1 MTQLRQF
8 HITLVGCGKMGSA
21 LIEGWQ
27 QADLLKR
34 VDILDPELTQ
44 DVIQKRFTHHE
55 NLFHVKLAASLTY
68 ADSDLLIL
76 AVKPQI
82 MDQICADICDSLP
95 TDLPVL
101 SIAAGKDIRYFQKNL
116 NDSQAVIRTMP
127 NTPAAIGEGI
137 TALYATDNVTDAQK
151 EMATALMSAAGKTIW
166 LEDEALMDS
175 VTAVSGSGPAYVFH
189 LIEALASAGTKVGL
203 SEDQAMQLA
212 RQTIIGAAALAKEE
226 ADTPAA
232 TLRQNV
238 TSKGG
243 TTEAALN
250 ILMKGDFQDIM
261 DKAVAAATKR
271 GKDLSS

>member
-1 MTQLRQF
+1 
-8 HITLVGCGKMGSA
+8 MGSA

-34 VDILDPELTQ
+34 VDILDPELNQ
-44 DVIQKRFTHHE
+44 EVIQKRFT
-55 NLFHVKLAASLTY
+55 NFQSLFHVKRTADLSY

-82 MDQICADICDSLP
+82 MDQICTSLSDSLP
-95 TDLPVL
+95 ADLPLL
-101 SIAAGKDIRYFQKNL
+101 SIAAGKEINYFQKNL
-116 NDSQAVIRTMP
+116 HDSQPIIRSMP

-137 TALYATDNVTDAQK
+137 TALYATENVTNVQK
-151 EMATALMSAAGKTIW
+151 DMADTLMSAVGKTLW
-166 LEDEALMDS
+166 VEDENLMDS
-175 VTAVSGSGPAYVFH
+175 VTAVSGSGPAYVFY
-189 LIEALASAGTKVGL
+189 LIEALASAGQKVGL

-226 ADTPAA
+226 TDTPAA

-243 TTEAALN
+243 TTEAALEV
-250 ILMKGDFQDIM
+250 LMNGDFQGIM
-261 DKAVAAATKR
+261 DKAVAAATQR